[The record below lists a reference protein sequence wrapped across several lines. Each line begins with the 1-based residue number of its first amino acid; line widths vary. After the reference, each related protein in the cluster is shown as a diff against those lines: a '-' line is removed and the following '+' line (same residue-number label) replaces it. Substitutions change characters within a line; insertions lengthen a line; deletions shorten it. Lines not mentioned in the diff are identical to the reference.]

1 MPDPTEHTD
10 GGTVIGS
17 QTRVPLGTAVAVAV
31 AVIGWALSLSA
42 TYYSLVQ
49 RIETVRTETIAHGD
63 EANMLQERQIIAL
76 ESDQRI
82 IKHATCALARKQN
95 LIISGCP

>member
-1 MPDPTEHTD
+1 MPDITEHTD

-17 QTRVPLGTAVAVAV
+17 HTRVPLGTAVAVAV
-31 AVIGWALSLSA
+31 AFIGWAMSLSA
-42 TYYSLVQ
+42 TYYSLLQ
-49 RIETVRTETIAHGD
+49 KIETARVETTAHGD
-63 EANMLQERQIIAL
+63 EQNSLQDRQIIAL